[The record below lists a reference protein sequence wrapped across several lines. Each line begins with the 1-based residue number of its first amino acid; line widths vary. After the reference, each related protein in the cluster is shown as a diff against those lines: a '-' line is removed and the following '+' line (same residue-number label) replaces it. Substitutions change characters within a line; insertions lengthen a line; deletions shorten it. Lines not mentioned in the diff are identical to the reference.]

1 MVVLAS
7 HQALQDQA
15 FHAVVAVVVVF
26 MALVAG
32 QLELVRTAV
41 AMVPLVEQDQAPQLI
56 MVVVVAA
63 AA

>member
-7 HQALQDQA
+7 HQALQAQA